1 MITSWS
7 PSRLDKYEAC
17 PARAKYDIIE
27 KLCPSCFKGKLMGYD
42 APKCS
47 ACNVSPEVPPPLARG
62 SKIHEELE
70 MCVTGRRAKPPTGL
84 DNVWPLVTKLN
95 AEYKAG
101 KVRVETDFVL
111 GRDWSPVSKFA
122 KDAWIRTKVDV
133 LWFKSPKEVLVID
146 WKTGGVDK
154 ESGKPKADTKY
165 SDQLDVYATVVLSAL
180 PEVESVVT
188 KLIFVDA
195 IKDQEV
201 PRKALLRKD
210 LKKQQAQWAKRTKA
224 LLSDEVFA
232 PRPGYLCRYC
242 PYTKNVGGPCRF

>member
-7 PSRLDKYEAC
+7 PSRLDKYESC

-27 KLCPSCFKGKLMGYD
+27 KLCPLCFNGKLTGYD

-47 ACNVSPEVPPPLARG
+47 HCDRTPEVPPPLARG
-62 SKIHEELE
+62 TKIHEELE

-84 DNVWPLVTKLN
+84 DGIWPLVHKLRDD
-95 AEYKAG
+95 YKDG

-111 GRDWSPVSKFA
+111 GRDWSVISKFS
-122 KDAWIRTKVDV
+122 KEAWIRTKVDV
-133 LWFKSPKEVLVID
+133 LWLKSPKEVLVID

-154 ESGKPKADTKY
+154 DSGKPKADAKY
-165 SDQLDVYATVVLSAL
+165 ADQLDVYATVVLSAL
-180 PEVESVVT
+180 PDVESVTT

-201 PRKALLRKD
+201 AQKPLHRKD
-210 LKKQQAQWAKRTKA
+210 LKKHQAMWEKRTKA
-224 LLSDEVFA
+224 ILSDKVFA
-232 PRPGYLCRYC
+232 PRPGYPCRWC
-242 PYTKNVGGPCRF
+242 PFTKNVGGPCRF